1 MGILPCQLCQFKEG
15 AFRKMV
21 KPCETHKP
29 TYGKMVENP
38 QHFQGMANGFFL
50 WFLAVYHSGRIHES
64 GICFPYILGC
74 PVGSDRINGDRIN
87 GFISPT
93 YKLGTLGL

>member
-1 MGILPCQLCQFKEG
+1 MDFSVVL
-15 AFRKMV
+15 V
-21 KPCETHKP
+21 
-29 TYGKMVENP
+29 
-38 QHFQGMANGFFL
+38 
-50 WFLAVYHSGRIHES
+50 AVYHSGRIHES
-64 GICFPYILGC
+64 GIFFPYILGC